1 VSQWVSE
8 SFLREVNG
16 VGPRVSVV
24 RKLRYPTHLPLI
36 SGRRNRS
43 IARANSE
50 AEKWTLF
57 WAGCCETLGTNTVLK
72 RRATVA
78 TAPLWQE
85 HHCDVLG
92 NRSECVRRPRPQAT
106 APSCGPFAPSRR
118 QETRAGSARPRLRK
132 YAVTRAYFE
141 GRKTA
146 SKCVT
151 NLAPSIRFLTW
162 GRKAASF
169 LGPKNGP
176 RIGPPKPSK
185 NGTSRTGN
193 IAQYCRWGAL
203 RTANVRSK
211 ALQISLNAVIELYA
225 WKKLLAAAP
234 RANCCRSG
242 EPNVSQQPAQNKV
255 QKMALNSVPQKAR
268 FGLSTL
274 RPTHEAVKAHRAPC
288 HPGLVHSRATTQ
300 AHWVSESE
308 GAWADTPTA

>member
-1 VSQWVSE
+1 M
-8 SFLREVNG
+8 
-16 VGPRVSVV
+16 GPRVSVV

-50 AEKWTLF
+50 ADKWTLF

-92 NRSECVRRPRPQAT
+92 NGSECVRRPRPQAT
-106 APSCGPFAPSRR
+106 APSCGLFAPSRR

-141 GRKTA
+141 GRTTA
-146 SKCVT
+146 SKFVT
-151 NLAPSIRFLTW
+151 NLAPSIRFLN
-162 GRKAASF
+162 
-169 LGPKNGP
+169 LGPKSGLVVGSEERTQNW
-176 RIGPPKPSK
+176 PSK
-185 NGTSRTGN
+185 TIEKRDQPYGTN
-193 IAQYCRWGAL
+193 IAQYCRRGAL

-211 ALQISLNAVIELYA
+211 ALQIRLNAVIEVYA
-225 WKKLLAAAP
+225 WKRLFAAAP

-242 EPNVSQQPAQNKV
+242 VPNVSQQPAQNKV
-255 QKMALNSVPQKAR
+255 QKMALNSVPQTAR
-268 FGLSTL
+268 FGKSTL
-274 RPTHEAVKAHRAPC
+274 RPTHEAVKAHRTPC

-300 AHWVSESE
+300 AHLVSESE